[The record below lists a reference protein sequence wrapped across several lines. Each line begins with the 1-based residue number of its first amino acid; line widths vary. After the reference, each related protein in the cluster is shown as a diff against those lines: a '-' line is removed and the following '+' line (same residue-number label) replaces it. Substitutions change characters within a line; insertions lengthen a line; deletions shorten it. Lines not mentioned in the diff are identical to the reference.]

1 MIPGDTVD
9 DMLSSLKLHSASSN
23 RSALKSL
30 NADPAVTSD
39 TSKQNCPRSMS
50 LSELNL
56 EPNDQGDYIC
66 EFFSHLTSHC

>member
-23 RSALKSL
+23 RSALKSSI
-30 NADPAVTSD
+30 ADQAFTSD
-39 TSKQNCPRSMS
+39 ASKQNCPRSMS

-56 EPNDQGDYIC
+56 EPDDQGDYIC
-66 EFFSHLTSHC
+66 EFFSHST